1 VRKEEASVF
10 PFAGKISAVLIVAAC
25 LGCGSAPS
33 EQAASPPEKQAG
45 PQLDPELQ
53 VTITSSADGSAQP
66 AIFWLPPGA
75 AAQETG
81 PRVPLVVFLHS
92 WSTDL
97 MTSGPALEQSQKRG
111 WIFAG
116 PNFRG
121 PNNQPEACA
130 SDLAVQD
137 VLDSVNYAKQHARVD
152 EDRVYLV
159 GGSGGGFMAL
169 LMAARAPQAWD
180 RVSAWVPITDLAA
193 WHAFS
198 RQQGNQY
205 AGMMEACFGGAP
217 DTPARVAEYGRR
229 SPLFILAQAKGIP
242 IAIDSGLRDGHDGA
256 SVPLSHTLRA
266 FNELAKANGH
276 DDKMLSEEDIQ
287 TLTQEAR
294 IPEHLAG
301 EKEEEA
307 GREHAV
313 LFRRYAGPVRVT
325 VFDGGHSVDIQAAFQ
340 WLEASDAARS
350 R

>member
-1 VRKEEASVF
+1 MI
-10 PFAGKISAVLIVAAC
+10 PFMSEISAVFIVAAF
-25 LGCGSAPS
+25 LGCGSAPP
-33 EQAASPPEKQAG
+33 EQTTQPAAKQEAPP
-45 PQLDPELQ
+45 LDPELR
-53 VTITSSADGSAQP
+53 VTITSSADGSPQP
-66 AIFWLPPGA
+66 AIFWMPPGA
-75 AAQETG
+75 AAQESG
-81 PRVPLVVFLHS
+81 PGVPLVVFLHS

-97 MTSGPALEQSQKRG
+97 MTSGPALQQSQSRG
-111 WIFAG
+111 WIFVG

-137 VLDSVNYAKQHARVD
+137 VLDSVEYARQRARVD
-152 EDRVYLV
+152 EERVYLV
-159 GGSGGGFMAL
+159 GSSGGGFMAL
-169 LMAARAPQAWD
+169 LMAARAPHIWD

-205 AGMMEACFGGAP
+205 AGMMEACFGGPP
-217 DTPARVAEYGRR
+217 DTPERVAEYSRR
-229 SPLFILAQAKGIP
+229 SPLFSLDRAKGIP

-256 SVPLSHTLRA
+256 SVPLNHTLKA
-266 FNELAKANGH
+266 FNELAKANRH
-276 DDKMLSEEDIQ
+276 NDRIFSDEEIQ

-307 GREHAV
+307 GRAQAV
-313 LFRRYAGPVRVT
+313 LFRRYAGPVRLT
-325 VFDGGHSVDIQAAFQ
+325 VFDGGHSVDMPAAFR
-340 WLEASDAARS
+340 WLETTEAARS

>member
-1 VRKEEASVF
+1 MIPSMS
-10 PFAGKISAVLIVAAC
+10 KIFAVLIVAAC
-25 LGCGSAPS
+25 LGCGSAPP
-33 EQAASPPEKQAG
+33 EQAAQPPAKKEA
-45 PQLDPELQ
+45 PQVDPKLQ

-66 AIFWLPPGA
+66 AIFGRPPGA
-75 AAQETG
+75 AAQESG
-81 PRVPLVVFLHS
+81 QPVPLVVFLHS

-97 MTSGPALEQSQKRG
+97 MTSGPALQQSQDRG
-111 WIFAG
+111 WIFVG

-137 VLDSVNYAKQHARVD
+137 VLDSVEYASQRARVD
-152 EDRVYLV
+152 EERVYLV

-169 LMAARAPQAWD
+169 LMAARAPQVWD

-198 RQQGNQY
+198 RQQGNRY
-205 AGMMEACFGGAP
+205 AGMMEACFGGPPDAP
-217 DTPARVAEYGRR
+217 ERVAEYGRR
-229 SPLFILAQAKGIP
+229 SPLFTLAQAKGIP

-256 SVPLSHTLRA
+256 SVPLSHSLRA

-276 DDKMLSEEDIQ
+276 SDRMLSDADIQ

-294 IPEHLAG
+294 LPEHLAS
-301 EKEEEA
+301 EREEEA
-307 GREHAV
+307 GREQAV
-313 LFRRYAGPVRVT
+313 LFRRYAGPVRLT
-325 VFDGGHSVDIQAAFQ
+325 IFDGAHSVDMPAAFR
-340 WLEASDAARS
+340 WLEASEAARS

>member
-1 VRKEEASVF
+1 VVRIVR
-10 PFAGKISAVLIVAAC
+10 VLPAAIIVATF
-25 LGCGSAPS
+25 LGCGSAPP
-33 EQAASPPEKQAG
+33 EQAAQPAAKKEG
-45 PQLDPELQ
+45 PQIDKALQ

-66 AIFWLPPGA
+66 AIFWMPPGA
-75 AAQETG
+75 AAEESG
-81 PRVPLVVFLHS
+81 PPVPLVVFLHS

-137 VLDSVNYAKQHARVD
+137 VLDSVEYARQRARVD
-152 EDRVYLV
+152 EERVYLV
-159 GGSGGGFMAL
+159 GGSGGGFMSL
-169 LMAARAPQAWD
+169 LMAARAPQVWD

-198 RQQGNQY
+198 LHEGNQY
-205 AGMMEACFGGAP
+205 AGMMDACFGGPP
-217 DTPARVAEYGRR
+217 DTPERAAEYKRR
-229 SPLFILAQAKGIP
+229 SPLFILSQAKGIP

-276 DDKMLSEEDIQ
+276 DDKVVSEGDIQ
-287 TLTQEAR
+287 TFTQEAR
-294 IPEHLAG
+294 IPQDLAG

-307 GREHAV
+307 GREQAV
-313 LFRRYAGPVRVT
+313 LFRRYAGPVRLT
-325 VFDGGHSVDIQAAFQ
+325 VFDGGHSVDIPAAFR
-340 WLEASDAARS
+340 WLETGEAGGNR
-350 R
+350 